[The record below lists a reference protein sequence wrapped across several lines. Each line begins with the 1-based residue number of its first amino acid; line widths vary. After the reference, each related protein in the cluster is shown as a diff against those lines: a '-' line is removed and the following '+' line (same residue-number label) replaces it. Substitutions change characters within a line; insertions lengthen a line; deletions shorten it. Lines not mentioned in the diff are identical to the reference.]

1 MKKRITKTKLLKH
14 LTKLVD
20 TADAARKDGQR
31 AVGYFMW
38 SMRYETYFMWSMRYE
53 TLLEIRDFINTHRL

>member
-38 SMRYETYFMWSMRYE
+38 SMRYET
-53 TLLEIRDFINTHRL
+53 LLEIRDFINTHRL